1 MKNWLKLKR
10 GKIGAVEILLFTA
23 LILVDLYKLYYTW
36 IAILT
41 IFSFIIYN
49 CLRLYLWG
57 SEYTSKNK
65 TVLYLV
71 VLGYFIVL
79 VYAVLHLE
87 PI

>member
-1 MKNWLKLKR
+1 MGNWLKLKKN
-10 GKIGAVEILLFTA
+10 KIGAVEILLVTA

-36 IAILT
+36 ISILT
-41 IFSFIIYN
+41 ILSLLIYN

-57 SEYTSKNK
+57 FEYTSKNK

-79 VYAVLHLE
+79 IYVVLHLE
-87 PI
+87 TI